1 MNILD
6 DKQKRYDLRTK
17 RYYTDKLGQEHVVF
31 DYSKVKMQKVQDFAM
46 QRKIG
51 EHIIDLPK
59 PPSQQKIDNWNLP
72 VDEQRFQRNTPPNNF
87 EKLPRESRLE
97 YMRTELSRR
106 LNGYWFYNN
115 GQIEYITGVHYFY
128 LTHWKIYTGG
138 YPAFRDSD
146 RDIFYLWR
154 HVEHNPELHGLV
166 YITCRRSGKTWISSV
181 IMYEYVSR
189 TEDCIGGIQSKTGDD
204 AKKVLRK
211 LVSAWKKIPSWN
223 KPTDSGD
230 TNPQNELKFE
240 EPSKRSSKGDAKQY
254 KKVLNSSILFGASTE
269 EFFDG
274 FKLGRYICDEFGK
287 SNKIDIWRRWLI
299 VKECLNI
306 GSRIIG
312 KSIFTTTV
320 EELDKGGSA
329 AKKIWSTSDIR
340 KAKADG
346 RTESGMIRIFKP
358 AYYGLEG
365 FIDAYGY
372 SVIDDPSI
380 PIVNYEG
387 QVLVRGAKTYLMNR
401 RKGMEVDQ
409 LSSEKRKYPFSINEA
424 FTANS
429 IDNVLPVAK
438 VQQQLDYNDK
448 QPQLP
453 LIRGNF
459 QWKGGERDTEVE
471 FIPNDKGRWL
481 ISSFPDK
488 DRRNSFEI
496 RNGIR
501 KPKNDLE
508 FASGCDPFDHSHVA
522 DNRRSDAASYVMK
535 KLDPMNPT
543 ISNFFCC
550 EYVYRTKTSSMFYED
565 MIMQSVFFSC
575 QILIENNKV
584 GCINYF
590 KMRGYQGYL
599 SKRPA
604 VTMTKHSKGQQEY
617 GIPLSGSVA
626 RETLIEFL
634 ANYLQNWCGAL
645 NPENTGINEEVM
657 SNNYF
662 ETMLQQCINFD
673 IEKWTKYDCVVA
685 AGLCVLASRRKAT
698 KKVDD
703 SSLNVSNYFEQYK
716 IVGNKS
722 IKI

>member
-1 MNILD
+1 MNTLN

-17 RYYTDKLGQEHVVF
+17 RYYTDKLGNEQVVF
-31 DYSKVKMQKVQDFAM
+31 DYSKVKMQKVRDFVAK
-46 QRKIG
+46 RSIG
-51 EHIIDLPK
+51 EHTITLNTPPPK
-59 PPSQQKIDNWNLP
+59 EQIANWNLP
-72 VDEQRFQRNTPPNNF
+72 VEDQKFYRITPPDNF
-87 EKLPRESRLE
+87 LQLPRDRQLDF
-97 YMRTELSRR
+97 MREDLRR
-106 LNGYWFYNN
+106 RINGYWFYNN
-115 GQIEYITGVHYFY
+115 GQIEYVTGVHYFY
-128 LTHWKIYTGG
+128 LNHWKIDTGD

-146 RDIFYLWR
+146 RDIFYLWQ
-154 HVEHNPELHGLV
+154 HVENNPDLSGLV

-181 IMYEYVSR
+181 ILYEYISR
-189 TEDCIGGIQSKTGDD
+189 NEDSIAGIQSKTGDD

-240 EPSKRSSKGDAKQY
+240 EPSKRSSKGEQKKY
-254 KKVLNSSILFGASTE
+254 KKVLNSSIQYGASTE
-269 EFFDG
+269 EYFDG
-274 FKLGRYICDEFGK
+274 FKLKRYLADEFGK

-299 VKECLNI
+299 VKECLNV

-312 KSIFTTTV
+312 KAIFTTTV

-346 RTESGMIRIFKP
+346 KTESGMIRIFKP

-372 SVIDDPSI
+372 SVVDDPEI
-380 PIVNYEG
+380 PIVNFEG
-387 QVLVRGAKTYLMNR
+387 EVLTRGAKTYLMTR

-438 VQQQLDYNDK
+438 VQQQLDYNEQ
-448 QPQLP
+448 QPKLP
-453 LIRGNF
+453 LTRGNF
-459 QWKGGERDTEVE
+459 QWKDGERDTIVE
-471 FIPNDKGRWL
+471 FIPDEKGRWL
-481 ISSFPDK
+481 VSQLPPQEL
-488 DRRNSFEI
+488 RNNYEL

-501 KPKNDLE
+501 VPKNNLLY
-508 FASGCDPFDHSHVA
+508 ASGTDPFDHSHVA

-535 KLDPMNPT
+535 KLEPMNPT

-565 MIMQSVFFSC
+565 MIMQSHFFGC
-575 QILIENNKV
+575 EMLIENNKV

-590 KMRGYQGYL
+590 KMRGMQGYL
-599 SKRPA
+599 SRRPE
-604 VTMTKHSKGQQEY
+604 VTMTKHSKGQKEY
-617 GIPLSGSVA
+617 GIPMSGQVA
-626 RETLIEFL
+626 RETMIEYL
-634 ANYLQNWCGAL
+634 ANYIQNWVGLL
-645 NPENTGINEEVM
+645 NPQNIGMESRVM

-662 ETMLQQCINFD
+662 ETMLNQFLNFD
-673 IEKWTKYDCVVA
+673 VEKWTQYDCVVA
-685 AGLCVLASRRKAT
+685 AGLCVLASRKKAKRT
-698 KKVDD
+698 ATEEQLD
-703 SSLNVSNYFEQYK
+703 VSNYFSQFK
-716 IVGNKS
+716 IVNGKS
-722 IKI
+722 VKV